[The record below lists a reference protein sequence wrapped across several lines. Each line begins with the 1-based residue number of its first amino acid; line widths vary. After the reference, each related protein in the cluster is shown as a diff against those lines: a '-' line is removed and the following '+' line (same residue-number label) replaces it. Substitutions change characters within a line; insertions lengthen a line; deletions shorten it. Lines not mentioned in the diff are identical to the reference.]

1 MRRFPA
7 AAAVVLLA
15 VGLAACGG
23 KSGSTTSTSSLPT
36 EPPNPNAGPV
46 SGFQRNVQTLG
57 KPAIGAERTQIAA
70 TVTGFYDAYA
80 DVDGAKACTVLTAK
94 AQRDVV
100 TGFGHAAK
108 GEGCGPALTSEMKKV
123 PAQFRKLDRTVEVVG
138 ARVKGER
145 GYAIFRSIA
154 VLPSELPIRREGGAW
169 KLDSVVAS
177 PLRS

>member
-1 MRRFPA
+1 MKRFLA

-23 KSGSTTSTSSLPT
+23 KSGTLPSTSSLPT

-46 SGFQRNVQTLG
+46 SGFQRHVQTLG
-57 KPAIGAERTQIAA
+57 KPATGAERAQIAA

-80 DVDGAKACTVLTAK
+80 DVDGAKACALLTAK

-100 TGFGHAAK
+100 LDFSRSRDDCAA
-108 GEGCGPALTSEMKKV
+108 ALTVEMKKV
-123 PAQFRKLDRTVEVVG
+123 PHQFRKLDRTVEVIG
-138 ARVKGER
+138 ARVKGDR

-154 VLPSELPIRREGGAW
+154 ILPSELPSRREGGVW